1 MGSRK
6 EAGKRIRKP
15 ERKQNE
21 NRVNAERKRNK
32 TEQNQRALEYG
43 NAISALKNTIP
54 GDLLCTDL
62 KEIQG
67 IIKEHKSTGRIA
79 EMDR

>member
-1 MGSRK
+1 MYGYLTYEGDYQK
-6 EAGKRIRKP
+6 
-15 ERKQNE
+15 
-21 NRVNAERKRNK
+21 
-32 TEQNQRALEYG
+32 ALEYG

-62 KEIQG
+62 KEIDG